1 MYKRAFEQVV
11 VSVVASLFGIISV
24 FVIVGAASKDDYG
37 TFVSGLALQYVIA
50 RVILAGILVEI
61 QLSLAEAVNSNGAVS
76 LTLALYAAVSI
87 GLTVLVFFA
96 LWVFQLIT
104 EPLLGILM
112 GATMMV
118 SIAALAMNSW
128 LWYRSSILVPE
139 ITLLGLLY
147 LWRNELNLETLYN
160 IYYIYYGIQ
169 GTLAIVGFISMRG
182 RIYFTRAK
190 TTAFGDF
197 IAGGIAT
204 LSMMVRDRLTVAV
217 AGFLY
222 SPGAVA
228 ELAYLMTVLKGAISI
243 GGTLN
248 SVKFIQLAGKRNSIN
263 FGRVPLLLE
272 NLALMSLT
280 ILGYFVLWF
289 YTAHFGNAKYLDA
302 LTGWGIAV
310 MTVSVVLNFNHSI
323 WYSNQLIRKKLW
335 IYNYSAITFL
345 AAFTILVGL
354 LHIASFLDVTFF
366 FGLTQ
371 ILLVGSAVVYRRAFA
386 SKAL

>member
-1 MYKRAFEQVV
+1 MYKRAFEQIV
-11 VSVVASLFGIISV
+11 VSVAASAFGIISV

-37 TFVSGLALQYVIA
+37 TFVSALALQYVIA
-50 RVILAGILVEI
+50 RVILAGILVEL
-61 QLSLAEAVNSNGAVS
+61 QLRLAEAVNSNGTVS
-76 LTLALYAAVSI
+76 LTLVVYAVVSM
-87 GLTVLVFFA
+87 GLTVLVFVILWA
-96 LWVFQLIT
+96 LQLIT
-104 EPLLGILM
+104 EPMLGILM

-128 LWYRSSILVPE
+128 LWFRSSILVPE

-147 LWRNELNLETLYN
+147 LWRYELDLETLYH

-169 GTLAIVGFISMRG
+169 GSLAIIGLISMHG
-182 RIYFTRAK
+182 RIYLTRTK
-190 TTAFGDF
+190 TTAFSDL

-204 LSMMVRDRLTVAV
+204 LSTMGRDRLTVAV

-228 ELAYLMTVLKGAISI
+228 ELAYLMTVLKGALSI

-248 SVKFIQLAGKRNSIN
+248 SVKFVQLAGKRTSIN

-272 NLALMSLT
+272 NLALVSLT
-280 ILGYFVLWF
+280 ILGYLALWF

-310 MTVSVVLNFNHSI
+310 MTVSVVLTFNHSI
-323 WYSNQLIRKKLW
+323 WYSNQVIRGKLW

-345 AAFTILVGL
+345 VAFAILVGL
-354 LHIASFLDVTFF
+354 LYIAPVLDVTFF

-371 ILLVGSAVVYRRAFA
+371 VLLVGSAGVYWRVCA
-386 SKAL
+386 SKTP